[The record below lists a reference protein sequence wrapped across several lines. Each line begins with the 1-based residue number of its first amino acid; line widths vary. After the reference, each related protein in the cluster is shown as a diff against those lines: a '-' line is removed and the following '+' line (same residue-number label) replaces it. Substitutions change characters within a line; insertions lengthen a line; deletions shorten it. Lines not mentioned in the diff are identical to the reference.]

1 MSMIGVDSMKK
12 KKKDRDQDQ
21 MKEDIIKIIKEEKDQ
36 IKKKGITKQKER
48 KYLMM
53 RIINIDQ
60 RNMIAIEN
68 IIERKQ
74 ENIDRDLETDIIS
87 DNQFINLH

>member
-1 MSMIGVDSMKK
+1 MIGVDSMKK